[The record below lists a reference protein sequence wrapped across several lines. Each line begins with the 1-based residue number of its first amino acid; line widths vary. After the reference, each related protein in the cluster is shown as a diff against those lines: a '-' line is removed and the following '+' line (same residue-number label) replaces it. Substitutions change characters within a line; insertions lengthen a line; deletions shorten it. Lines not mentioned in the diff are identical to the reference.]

1 MRNFKLLISI
11 SIFFWLTS
19 CSVSTFGKFQANEG
33 VPAFIR
39 VGETSKK
46 EVFDTLGEPLVH
58 RFVAGK
64 ETVIYNHELGQYFF
78 LYGTYEGHELVIR
91 FENRT
96 VSEVKIE
103 KKPEAN
109 RDYLHRLHPTTL
121 VQEEV
126 QDNQTV

>member
-1 MRNFKLLISI
+1 MA
-11 SIFFWLTS
+11 FFWLTS

-33 VPAFIR
+33 VPHLIR

-58 RFVAGK
+58 WFVAGE
-64 ETVIYNHELGQYFF
+64 ETVIYNHERGQYFF
-78 LYGTYEGHELVIR
+78 LYGTYEGQELVIR

-103 KKPEAN
+103 KNPKRMGIIRTGHIQQPWYKKKCKITKLY
-109 RDYLHRLHPTTL
+109 D
-121 VQEEV
+121 
-126 QDNQTV
+126 

>member
-33 VPAFIR
+33 VPPFIR

-46 EVFDTLGEPLVH
+46 EVFDTLVEPLVH

-64 ETVIYNHELGQYFF
+64 ETVIYNH
-78 LYGTYEGHELVIR
+78 
-91 FENRT
+91 
-96 VSEVKIE
+96 
-103 KKPEAN
+103 
-109 RDYLHRLHPTTL
+109 
-121 VQEEV
+121 
-126 QDNQTV
+126 

>member
-1 MRNFKLLISI
+1 MRKFKLLVSI

-19 CSVSTFGKFQANEG
+19 CSVSTFGKFQANKG
-33 VPAFIR
+33 VPLFIR

-64 ETVIYNHELGQYFF
+64 ETVIYNHERGQYFF
-78 LYGTYEGHELVIR
+78 LYGTYEGQELVIR

-103 KKPEAN
+103 KTGSGWG
-109 RDYLHRLHPTTL
+109 LFTL
-121 VQEEV
+121 AQSCYKKKCKITKLY
-126 QDNQTV
+126 D